1 MGLTS
6 SHLKSCWIW
15 WFATV
20 SQRHQVVCTR
30 LNTPSCFTASRPHA
44 GVVRVI
50 FSLIFPPWHKL
61 LPLNNQGGLAA
72 HNYLS
77 KYSWSARCQHDYF
90 TAPLSRPEPPQS
102 RVVKARLVWYLP
114 IARLPPAS
122 DRRPTTERKT
132 RRRQR
137 ALATYFWLQTCG
149 ICSFRLG
156 FHCCFG
162 CKKDAFSPLIKSLCA
177 WLYHGDATVE
187 RPIKARGKRESTIC
201 YV

>member
-20 SQRHQVVCTR
+20 SQCHQVVCTR
-30 LNTPSCFTASRPHA
+30 LNTLSCFTASRPHA
-44 GVVRVI
+44 SYVRVI

-77 KYSWSARCQHDYF
+77 KHSWSARCQHDYF

-114 IARLPPAS
+114 IQVFLLPPIEGQLGRERPGGNSGRLQRTFGSKPVEFAAFGLAS
-122 DRRPTTERKT
+122 IA
-132 RRRQR
+132 
-137 ALATYFWLQTCG
+137 ALAAKKML
-149 ICSFRLG
+149 SRLSSNH
-156 FHCCFG
+156 F
-162 CKKDAFSPLIKSLCA
+162 
-177 WLYHGDATVE
+177 
-187 RPIKARGKRESTIC
+187 ARGCIMEMRPLNGQ
-201 YV
+201 